1 MKVYQEKTLER
12 IYPLVQNKT
21 EQVNLVRVPLPTHL
35 LSILTKF
42 QKDQINITSKNTA
55 KPKTENEK
63 ISDDIRTGLEK
74 MQDSSEELNTN
85 ENGPTV
91 ENEDCISIESGKE
104 DIEQSQDQNQGDE
117 NPNLPDF
124 EALEKEK
131 QLYSFDEDRESMKCN
146 FVDITEKDGEV
157 SEIAGENPEDIPITK
172 FDDSANVSVDSV
184 NQDTTIEANR
194 DSEIKD
200 KCSQDSLNEV
210 RERKENGDINCVN
223 ESNEN
228 GKIDSDMQNIET
240 IAEKT
245 DKADTSLEKKNSKN
259 DSNKHISDETNS
271 DKDKDSASIKSG
283 TAEVSFKKETKE
295 NPENKSENEVES
307 ERKNKIELKRKES
320 EEDKILNKVK
330 NNVDSLTE
338 QNLSDTTKSIKRDLE
353 TAMVKGQQLKDKLE
367 RENKI
372 LMSHGRISSIDIE
385 KYNEENMDDLFDT
398 DEEDDDADDSA
409 FGSSFYSSTSG
420 SWRTNSQASETNSRK
435 TLSTQ
440 ISKISSDAQSDVGI
454 SLDIN
459 ETDNETVE
467 KAGNNSESEIAGNCT
482 KDENE
487 NKRNSLTKNVS
498 FQNLES
504 AIKQLRNDAYH
515 RHLKNI
521 TEDILTSI
529 EKIQVLFVIGFE
541 QLDTA
546 EGRDQCNVLVEKH
559 FFKPIWKYL
568 LMLFR

>member
-1 MKVYQEKTLER
+1 M
-12 IYPLVQNKT
+12 
-21 EQVNLVRVPLPTHL
+21 
-35 LSILTKF
+35 LSVLTKF

-55 KPKTENEK
+55 KPITKNEK
-63 ISDDIRTGLEK
+63 VSDNVRADYEEMK
-74 MQDSSEELNTN
+74 DASVELNGN
-85 ENGPTV
+85 KNDVTV
-91 ENEDCISIESGKE
+91 ENEDNINSKELDREVEHIE
-104 DIEQSQDQNQGDE
+104 DE
-117 NPNLPDF
+117 NQSDKDPNLPDF

-131 QLYSFDEDRESMKCN
+131 QLYSFDEDKESMKCN
-146 FVDITEKDGEV
+146 FVDNTKDGEV

-172 FDDSANVSVDSV
+172 FDDSTDISVDSV
-184 NQDTTIEANR
+184 NQPPTTEANR

-200 KCSQDSLNEV
+200 ECSQDSLKV

-245 DKADTSLEKKNSKN
+245 DKADTSLEKENSKN
-259 DSNKHISDETNS
+259 DSDECFSVETTS
-271 DKDKDSASIKSG
+271 DKDKDNVSIKSG
-283 TAEVSFKKETKE
+283 SSEVSFKKETKE
-295 NPENKSENEVES
+295 NPENESENEMNSVT
-307 ERKNKIELKRKES
+307 NAKIELKRKES

-398 DEEDDDADDSA
+398 DDEDDDADDSA

-420 SWRTNSQASETNSRK
+420 SWRTNSQVSETNSRK

-467 KAGNNSESEIAGNCT
+467 KTSNNSESEIAGNCT